1 MGGMFGK
8 TSITTARCEK
18 ITNLIARMIT
28 QDTLPISFVE
38 GKGFRELMAYVEPA
52 YVVPCAKTVKKRLQC
67 LYTAA
72 KVKVRE
78 SLEETP
84 SVALTTDCW
93 TSSATESYIA
103 LTAHYACPISFSM
116 VSWVLT
122 TQQFEGRHTGVQITN
137 KLQEVMC
144 EWGIDDKTSTMVH
157 DNASNMTL
165 ASALSDKWSPLP
177 CSAHSLQLAVN
188 HSLEKSGLTEVV
200 GLACRLVSHFRHSC
214 IAAGA
219 LYMQQQTM
227 NLKRKQLMLYCKTRW
242 NSTFDMLQRLLENR
256 WAVSAVLSDPLT
268 TKPSAAMAVE
278 LTNVQ
283 WHIINVICPVL
294 DPIKLATV
302 MLSAEENVSISIAL
316 PTVAGLLDN
325 TVVNDEDPDTVRAFK
340 EEFHQQLTTRFKLD
354 VRTREDVTVLHKAT
368 YLDPRF
374 SHMGFVTA
382 GTKAVVIDVLR
393 QELRSTLLASTA
405 ALADGE
411 SAATTTG
418 SPQVPSLT
426 ARCKYCCCFTVCSPA
441 ERSDIVLHSN

>member
-1 MGGMFGK
+1 
-8 TSITTARCEK
+8 
-18 ITNLIARMIT
+18 
-28 QDTLPISFVE
+28 
-38 GKGFRELMAYVEPA
+38 
-52 YVVPCAKTVKKRLQC
+52 
-67 LYTAA
+67 
-72 KVKVRE
+72 
-78 SLEETP
+78 
-84 SVALTTDCW
+84 
-93 TSSATESYIA
+93 
-103 LTAHYACPISFSM
+103 
-116 VSWVLT
+116 
-122 TQQFEGRHTGVQITN
+122 
-137 KLQEVMC
+137 
-144 EWGIDDKTSTMVH
+144 
-157 DNASNMTL
+157 
-165 ASALSDKWSPLP
+165 
-177 CSAHSLQLAVN
+177 
-188 HSLEKSGLTEVV
+188 
-200 GLACRLVSHFRHSC
+200 
-214 IAAGA
+214 
-219 LYMQQQTM
+219 
-227 NLKRKQLMLYCKTRW
+227 
-242 NSTFDMLQRLLENR
+242 MLQRLLENR

-441 ERSDIVLHSN
+441 ERSDIVLHD